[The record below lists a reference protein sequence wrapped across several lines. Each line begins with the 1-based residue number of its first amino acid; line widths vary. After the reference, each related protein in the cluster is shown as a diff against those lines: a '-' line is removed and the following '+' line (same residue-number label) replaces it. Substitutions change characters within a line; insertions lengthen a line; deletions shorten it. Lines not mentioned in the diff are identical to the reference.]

1 MAESF
6 ADHFAESAARTN
18 ALRRSH
24 RELRSTRERAA
35 RTRRSL
41 ELEEP
46 PSIAGMHPET
56 LTQMG
61 RGDAEGVTEE
71 DEMNARLASEMGQ
84 LERWKKRWESRAGT
98 GDGDRLSPIVRDA
111 LREALRAE
119 RHCEKLF
126 HVFNP
131 STPGDAFAV
140 SPEGTPRFSQGGG
153 IRHVASRPA
162 LVDLEARGVIRA
174 ERRNE

>member
-1 MAESF
+1 MIGLTFDGNLLTAATLTDGGEIFAHAEQPAPGNDYREWLLSV
-6 ADHFAESAARTN
+6 AALAEQLAALEVANEARGTLE
-18 ALRRSH
+18 A
-24 RELRSTRERAA
+24 ELQQANERAA
-35 RTRRSL
+35 S
-41 ELEEP
+41 
-46 PSIAGMHPET
+46 
-56 LTQMG
+56 
-61 RGDAEGVTEE
+61 AEAV
-71 DEMNARLASEMGQ
+71 
-84 LERWKKRWESRAGT
+84 
-98 GDGDRLSPIVRDA
+98 VRDLKSEKCEKCA
-111 LREALRAE
+111 AAEKRVEALRAE